1 LGRRHLPDLVA
12 EHVEE
17 AAHLRRIG
25 FVAGERGPR
34 GCRVLSRHT
43 SSERPVASS
52 GRFQPAVTGI
62 AGAIPTRRTPPCN
75 CDPVWFKAALVSFG
89 SNLPGPPVCR

>member
-1 LGRRHLPDLVA
+1 MGRRHRPDLVA

-25 FVAGERGPR
+25 VVAGERGPR
-34 GCRVLSRHT
+34 GCQVLSRDT

-52 GRFQPAVTGI
+52 GRFQPAVIGI
-62 AGAIPTRRTPPCN
+62 AGAIPTRRTLPCN

-89 SNLPGPPVCR
+89 SNPPGLSVCR